1 MFIYCDPQYLNVPHK
16 SFPSRRA
23 PDLIRAA
30 LDNLAGR
37 TLAQRVTKEQL
48 AHLKQLVKRME
59 QAAKKRHIAEYYP
72 LNLEFHRS
80 EEHTSELQ
88 SLIRISYA
96 LSCLKTQLQNNQL
109 FITQLQHY

>member
-37 TLAQRVTKEQL
+37 TLAQGVTKEQL

-59 QAAKKRHIAEYYP
+59 QAAKKRQIAEYYP

-80 EEHTSELQ
+80 IIEYAGNQRLAQIYQGLVKELH
-88 SLIRISYA
+88 
-96 LSCLKTQLQNNQL
+96 LSRRRGLE
-109 FITQLQHY
+109 IGRAHV